1 MGENIRENIK
11 EDIKK
16 NENIRELLQHITKDS
31 LYQQWIKQH
40 PQAYLSHFFCQVDQ
54 QFSVK
59 SDWDIG
65 FYEPEMNKIVVF
77 TLQSVQEESKGNEW
91 GEKNE
96 ESNNGRGSKGDQRR
110 NKDTTKKTVI
120 IKPADDIFQKEPAA
134 IERLEMNRVNMEM
147 TAAITKAQQALK
159 ENFSQE
165 ALGDG
170 FLILQALQGKMLW
183 NFTFITKA
191 LRFVNVKIDAQSGEE
206 FSHEQVDLVQK

>member
-1 MGENIRENIK
+1 MPENTTA
-11 EDIKK
+11 DDLKK
-16 NENIRELLQHITKDS
+16 NENIRELLQHITQDS

-65 FYEPEMNKIVVF
+65 FYVPEINKITVF
-77 TLQSVQEESKGNEW
+77 TRQSIQNDGPNSGDDQQKYGQE
-91 GEKNE
+91 
-96 ESNNGRGSKGDQRR
+96 R
-110 NKDTTKKTVI
+110 KKETVI

-134 IERLEMNRVNMEM
+134 IERLEMNRVNVEM
-147 TAAITKAQQALK
+147 TAAIVKAQQALK

-206 FSHEQVDLVQK
+206 FSHEQVDLVAK

>member
-1 MGENIRENIK
+1 MEE
-11 EDIKK
+11 KK
-16 NENIRELLQHITKDS
+16 ENIRELLQHITQDS

-77 TLQSVQEESKGNEW
+77 TLQSVQEENKGNEW
-91 GEKNE
+91 GERNE
-96 ESNNGRGSKGDQRR
+96 ESNNGRGSKGNQGK
-110 NKDTTKKTVI
+110 NKEPTKKTVI
-120 IKPADDIFQKEPAA
+120 IKPADDIFQKEPTA
-134 IERLEMNRVNMEM
+134 IEKLEMSKVKVEWG
-147 TAAITKAQQALK
+147 AAVSTVQQALK
-159 ENFSQE
+159 EHFSQE

-170 FLILQALQGKMLW
+170 FLILQALRGKMLW

-191 LRFVNVKIDAQSGEE
+191 LRFVNVKINAQSGEE
-206 FSHEQVDLVQK
+206 FSHEQVDLVAK